1 MTNEK
6 NEMMKKE
13 KIYCFDFDGT
23 LTTSDTLLEFIKYA
37 KGRGRF
43 LMVFLMYSPLLVLMK
58 LHLYPNWKAKQQI
71 FAHLFAGMRIE
82 KFDAL
87 CRDFA
92 EEYQHLLR
100 PKGVTL
106 VHEALVAG
114 AQVFI
119 VSASIDNWVRPF
131 FKVRGLD
138 GVRVLGTQ
146 IEVIDGRLTG
156 KFKSNNCYGEEKVHR
171 ICEALTRTINNG
183 KGASTLDFDRT
194 RYDIEA
200 FGDSRGDKEM
210 LAFAD
215 QGHYKPFRDSL

>member
-1 MTNEK
+1 
-6 NEMMKKE
+6 MKK

-37 KGRGRF
+37 KGTSRF

-87 CRDFA
+87 CRGFA
-92 EEYQHLLR
+92 EENQHLLR
-100 PKGVTL
+100 PKGITL
-106 VHEALVAG
+106 MHEALVAG

-131 FKVRGLD
+131 FDIRNLK
-138 GVRVLGTQ
+138 GVQVLGTQ
-146 IEVIDGRLTG
+146 IEVEDGKLTG
-156 KFKSNNCYGEEKVHR
+156 RFKSNNCYGKEKVHR
-171 ICEALTRTINNG
+171 IAEALKSFER
-183 KGASTLDFDRT
+183 SE
-194 RYDIEA
+194 YEIEA

-215 QGHYKPFRDSL
+215 KGHFKPFRE

>member
-1 MTNEK
+1 
-6 NEMMKKE
+6 MKK

-23 LTTSDTLLEFIKYA
+23 LTTSDTLLEFTKYA

-87 CRDFA
+87 CRSFA
-92 EEYQHLLR
+92 EESQHLLR
-100 PKGVTL
+100 PKGITL
-106 VHEALVAG
+106 MHEALVAG

-131 FKVRGLD
+131 FDIRNLK
-138 GVRVLGTQ
+138 GVQVLGTQ
-146 IEVIDGRLTG
+146 IEVEDGKLTG
-156 KFKSNNCYGEEKVHR
+156 RFKSNNCYGKEKVHR
-171 ICEALTRTINNG
+171 IAEVLKSFER
-183 KGASTLDFDRT
+183 SE
-194 RYDIEA
+194 YEIEA

-215 QGHYKPFRDSL
+215 KGHFKPFRE

>member
-1 MTNEK
+1 
-6 NEMMKKE
+6 MKK
-13 KIYCFDFDGT
+13 KLYCFDFDGT
-23 LTTSDTLLEFIKYA
+23 LTTSDTLLEFIRYA
-37 KGRGRF
+37 KGTGRF

-58 LHLYPNWKAKQQI
+58 LHLFPNWKAKQLI

-171 ICEALTRTINNG
+171 ITEALSAPTSTSSP
-183 KGASTLDFDRT
+183 ASAAPFVRSQ
-194 RYDIEA
+194 YEIEA

-210 LAFAD
+210 LTFAD
-215 QGHYKPFRDSL
+215 KGHYKPFRI

>member
-1 MTNEK
+1 
-6 NEMMKKE
+6 MKK

-37 KGRGRF
+37 KGRSRF

-87 CRDFA
+87 CRGFA
-92 EEYQHLLR
+92 EESQHLLR
-100 PKGVTL
+100 PKGITL
-106 VHEALVAG
+106 MHEALVAG

-131 FKVRGLD
+131 FDIRNLK
-138 GVRVLGTQ
+138 GVQVLGTQ
-146 IEVIDGRLTG
+146 IEVEDGKLTG
-156 KFKSNNCYGEEKVHR
+156 RFKSNNCYGKEKVHR
-171 ICEALTRTINNG
+171 IAEVLKSFER
-183 KGASTLDFDRT
+183 SE
-194 RYDIEA
+194 YEIEA

-215 QGHYKPFRDSL
+215 KGHFKPFRE

>member
-1 MTNEK
+1 
-6 NEMMKKE
+6 MKK

-87 CRDFA
+87 CRGFA
-92 EEYQHLLR
+92 EESQHLLR
-100 PKGVTL
+100 PKGITL
-106 VHEALVAG
+106 MHEALVAG

-131 FKVRGLD
+131 FDIRNLK
-138 GVRVLGTQ
+138 GVQVLGTQ
-146 IEVIDGRLTG
+146 IEVEDGKLTG
-156 KFKSNNCYGEEKVHR
+156 RFKSNNCYGKEKVHR
-171 ICEALTRTINNG
+171 IAEVLKSFER
-183 KGASTLDFDRT
+183 SE
-194 RYDIEA
+194 YEIEA
-200 FGDSRGDKEM
+200 FGDSHGDKEM

-215 QGHYKPFRDSL
+215 KGHFKPFRE

>member
-1 MTNEK
+1 
-6 NEMMKKE
+6 MKK
-13 KIYCFDFDGT
+13 KLYCFDFDGT

-71 FAHLFAGMRIE
+71 FAHLFAGMCIE

-87 CRDFA
+87 CRGFA
-92 EEYQHLLR
+92 EENQHLLR
-100 PKGVTL
+100 PKGITL

-131 FKVRGLD
+131 FDIRNLK
-138 GVRVLGTQ
+138 GVQVLGTQ
-146 IEVIDGRLTG
+146 IEVEDGKLTG
-156 KFKSNNCYGEEKVHR
+156 NFKSNNCYGKEKVHR
-171 ICEALTRTINNG
+171 IAEALKSFER
-183 KGASTLDFDRT
+183 SE
-194 RYDIEA
+194 YEIEA

-215 QGHYKPFRDSL
+215 KGHFKPFRE

>member
-1 MTNEK
+1 
-6 NEMMKKE
+6 MKK
-13 KIYCFDFDGT
+13 KLYCFDFDGT
-23 LTTSDTLLEFIKYA
+23 LTTSDTLLEFIRYA
-37 KGRGRF
+37 KGTGRF

-58 LHLYPNWKAKQQI
+58 LHLFPNWKAKQLI

-138 GVRVLGTQ
+138 GVKVLGTQ

-171 ICEALTRTINNG
+171 ICEALSAPTSTSSP
-183 KGASTLDFDRT
+183 ASAAPFVRSQ
-194 RYDIEA
+194 YEIEA

-215 QGHYKPFRDSL
+215 KGHYKPFRI

>member
-1 MTNEK
+1 
-6 NEMMKKE
+6 MKK

-71 FAHLFAGMRIE
+71 FAHFFAGMRIE

-87 CRDFA
+87 CRGFA
-92 EEYQHLLR
+92 EESQHLLR
-100 PKGVTL
+100 PKGITL
-106 VHEALVAG
+106 MHEALVAG

-131 FKVRGLD
+131 FDIRNLK
-138 GVRVLGTQ
+138 GVQVLGTQ
-146 IEVIDGRLTG
+146 IEVEDGKLTG
-156 KFKSNNCYGEEKVHR
+156 RFKSNNCYGKEKVHR
-171 ICEALTRTINNG
+171 IAEALKSFER
-183 KGASTLDFDRT
+183 SE
-194 RYDIEA
+194 YEIEA

-215 QGHYKPFRDSL
+215 KGHFKPFRES

>member
-1 MTNEK
+1 
-6 NEMMKKE
+6 MKK

-92 EEYQHLLR
+92 EESQHLLR
-100 PKGVTL
+100 PKGITL
-106 VHEALVAG
+106 MHEALVAG

-131 FKVRGLD
+131 FDIRNLK
-138 GVRVLGTQ
+138 GVQVLGTQ
-146 IEVIDGRLTG
+146 IEVEDGKLTG
-156 KFKSNNCYGEEKVHR
+156 NFKSNNCYGKEKVHR
-171 ICEALTRTINNG
+171 IAEVLKSFER
-183 KGASTLDFDRT
+183 SE
-194 RYDIEA
+194 YEIEA

-215 QGHYKPFRDSL
+215 KGHFKPFRES

>member
-1 MTNEK
+1 
-6 NEMMKKE
+6 MKK

-37 KGRGRF
+37 KGTSRF
-43 LMVFLMYSPLLVLMK
+43 LMVFLKYSPLLVLMK

-87 CRDFA
+87 CRGFA
-92 EEYQHLLR
+92 EESQHLLR
-100 PKGVTL
+100 PKGIIL
-106 VHEALVAG
+106 MHEALVAG
-114 AQVFI
+114 AQVII

-131 FKVRGLD
+131 FDIRNLK
-138 GVRVLGTQ
+138 GVQVLGTQ
-146 IEVIDGRLTG
+146 IEVEDGKLTG
-156 KFKSNNCYGEEKVHR
+156 NFKSNNCYGKEKVHR
-171 ICEALTRTINNG
+171 IAEALKPFER
-183 KGASTLDFDRT
+183 SE
-194 RYDIEA
+194 YEIEA

-215 QGHYKPFRDSL
+215 KGHFKPFRE

>member
-1 MTNEK
+1 
-6 NEMMKKE
+6 MKK
-13 KIYCFDFDGT
+13 KLYCFDFDGT

-58 LHLYPNWKAKQQI
+58 LHMYPNWKAKQQI

-87 CRDFA
+87 CRGFA
-92 EEYQHLLR
+92 EENQHLLR
-100 PKGVTL
+100 PKGITL
-106 VHEALVAG
+106 MHEALVAG

-131 FKVRGLD
+131 FDIRNLK
-138 GVRVLGTQ
+138 GVQVLVTQ
-146 IEVIDGRLTG
+146 IEVEDGKLSG
-156 KFKSNNCYGEEKVHR
+156 NFNSNNCYGKEKVHR
-171 ICEALTRTINNG
+171 IAEALKSFER
-183 KGASTLDFDRT
+183 SE
-194 RYDIEA
+194 YEIEA

-215 QGHYKPFRDSL
+215 KGHFKPFRE

>member
-1 MTNEK
+1 
-6 NEMMKKE
+6 MKK
-13 KIYCFDFDGT
+13 KLYCFDFDGT

-87 CRDFA
+87 CCGFA
-92 EEYQHLLR
+92 EESQHLLR
-100 PKGVTL
+100 PKGITL

-131 FKVRGLD
+131 FDIRNLK
-138 GVRVLGTQ
+138 GVQVLGTQ
-146 IEVIDGRLTG
+146 IEVEDGKLTG
-156 KFKSNNCYGEEKVHR
+156 RFKSNNCYGKEKVHR
-171 ICEALTRTINNG
+171 IAEVLKSFER
-183 KGASTLDFDRT
+183 SE
-194 RYDIEA
+194 YEIEA

-215 QGHYKPFRDSL
+215 KGHFKPFRES

>member
-1 MTNEK
+1 
-6 NEMMKKE
+6 MKK

-87 CRDFA
+87 CRGFA
-92 EEYQHLLR
+92 EESQHLLR
-100 PKGVTL
+100 PKGITL

-114 AQVFI
+114 AQVII

-131 FKVRGLD
+131 FDIRNLK
-138 GVRVLGTQ
+138 GVQVLGTQ
-146 IEVIDGRLTG
+146 IEVEDGKLTG
-156 KFKSNNCYGEEKVHR
+156 NFKSNNCYGKEKVHR
-171 ICEALTRTINNG
+171 IAEALKSFER
-183 KGASTLDFDRT
+183 SE
-194 RYDIEA
+194 YEIEA

-215 QGHYKPFRDSL
+215 KGHFKPFRE

>member
-1 MTNEK
+1 
-6 NEMMKKE
+6 
-13 KIYCFDFDGT
+13 
-23 LTTSDTLLEFIKYA
+23 
-37 KGRGRF
+37 
-43 LMVFLMYSPLLVLMK
+43 MVFLMYSPLLVLMK
-58 LHLYPNWKAKQQI
+58 LHLFPNWKAKQLI
-71 FAHLFAGMRIE
+71 FAHFFAGMRIE

-171 ICEALTRTINNG
+171 ICEALTTTTANAYG
-183 KGASTLDFDRT
+183 TPSLSFDRT
-194 RYDIEA
+194 QYEIEA
-200 FGDSRGDKEM
+200 FGGLTEATKRCSPSPTKDITSPLDKTWL
-210 LAFAD
+210 LA
-215 QGHYKPFRDSL
+215 QNQVNRSSIVICT

>member
-1 MTNEK
+1 
-6 NEMMKKE
+6 MKK

-87 CRDFA
+87 CRGFA
-92 EEYQHLLR
+92 EESQHLLR
-100 PKGVTL
+100 PKGITL
-106 VHEALVAG
+106 LHEALVAG

-131 FKVRGLD
+131 FDIRNLK
-138 GVRVLGTQ
+138 GVQVLGTQ
-146 IEVIDGRLTG
+146 IEVEDGKLTG
-156 KFKSNNCYGEEKVHR
+156 NFKSNNCYGKEKVHR
-171 ICEALTRTINNG
+171 IAEALKSFER
-183 KGASTLDFDRT
+183 SE
-194 RYDIEA
+194 YEIEA

-215 QGHYKPFRDSL
+215 KGHFKPFRE

>member
-1 MTNEK
+1 MFRFRRNADNKRYPTG
-6 NEMMKKE
+6 
-13 KIYCFDFDGT
+13 IHQICQGYRSVSDGFPDVQSAPGT
-23 LTTSDTLLEFIKYA
+23 DEAASLSQLEGEA
-37 KGRGRF
+37 T
-43 LMVFLMYSPLLVLMK
+43 
-58 LHLYPNWKAKQQI
+58 HLCPS
-71 FAHLFAGMRIE
+71 FAGMRIE

-106 VHEALVAG
+106 VHESLVAS

-171 ICEALTRTINNG
+171 ICEALTTSANAYG
-183 KGASTLDFDRT
+183 TLSLSFDRAQ
-194 RYDIEA
+194 YEIEA

-210 LAFAD
+210 LAFANK
-215 QGHYKPFRDSL
+215 GHYKPFRI

>member
-1 MTNEK
+1 
-6 NEMMKKE
+6 MKK

-87 CRDFA
+87 CRGFA
-92 EEYQHLLR
+92 EESQHLLR
-100 PKGVTL
+100 PKGITL
-106 VHEALVAG
+106 MHEALVAG

-131 FKVRGLD
+131 FDIRKLK
-138 GVRVLGTQ
+138 GVQVLGTQ
-146 IEVIDGRLTG
+146 IEVEDGKLTG
-156 KFKSNNCYGEEKVHR
+156 RFKSNNCYGKEKVHR
-171 ICEALTRTINNG
+171 IAEALKSFER
-183 KGASTLDFDRT
+183 SE
-194 RYDIEA
+194 YEIEA

-210 LAFAD
+210 LAFANK
-215 QGHYKPFRDSL
+215 GHFKPFRE

>member
-1 MTNEK
+1 
-6 NEMMKKE
+6 MKK

-37 KGRGRF
+37 KGRGRS

-87 CRDFA
+87 CRGFA
-92 EEYQHLLR
+92 EESQHLLR
-100 PKGVTL
+100 PKGITL
-106 VHEALVAG
+106 MHEALVAG

-131 FKVRGLD
+131 FDIRNLK
-138 GVRVLGTQ
+138 GVQVLGTQ
-146 IEVIDGRLTG
+146 IEVEDGKLTG
-156 KFKSNNCYGEEKVHR
+156 RFKSNNCYGKEKVHR
-171 ICEALTRTINNG
+171 IAEVLKSFER
-183 KGASTLDFDRT
+183 SE
-194 RYDIEA
+194 YEIEA

-215 QGHYKPFRDSL
+215 KGHFKPFRE

>member
-1 MTNEK
+1 
-6 NEMMKKE
+6 
-13 KIYCFDFDGT
+13 
-23 LTTSDTLLEFIKYA
+23 
-37 KGRGRF
+37 
-43 LMVFLMYSPLLVLMK
+43 
-58 LHLYPNWKAKQQI
+58 
-71 FAHLFAGMRIE
+71 MRIE

-171 ICEALTRTINNG
+171 ICEALTTTAAYAYG
-183 KGASTLDFDRT
+183 TPHYLSTARNMILRHLATAEAT
-194 RYDIEA
+194 RRCSPSPIKDITNLSE
-200 FGDSRGDKEM
+200 
-210 LAFAD
+210 
-215 QGHYKPFRDSL
+215 FRNA

>member
-1 MTNEK
+1 
-6 NEMMKKE
+6 MKK
-13 KIYCFDFDGT
+13 KLYCFDFDGT

-37 KGRGRF
+37 KGRSRF
-43 LMVFLMYSPLLVLMK
+43 LMVFLMYSPLLVMMK

-71 FAHLFAGMRIE
+71 FAHLFADMRIE

-87 CRDFA
+87 CRGFA
-92 EEYQHLLR
+92 EENQHLLR
-100 PKGVTL
+100 PKGITL

-131 FKVRGLD
+131 FDIRNLK
-138 GVRVLGTQ
+138 GVQVLGTQ
-146 IEVIDGRLTG
+146 IEVEDGKLTG
-156 KFKSNNCYGEEKVHR
+156 RFKSNNCYGKEKVHR
-171 ICEALTRTINNG
+171 IAEALKSFER
-183 KGASTLDFDRT
+183 SE
-194 RYDIEA
+194 YEIEA

-215 QGHYKPFRDSL
+215 KGHFKPFRES

>member
-1 MTNEK
+1 
-6 NEMMKKE
+6 MKK
-13 KIYCFDFDGT
+13 KLYCFDFDGT

-43 LMVFLMYSPLLVLMK
+43 LMVFLMYSPLLVMMK

-87 CRDFA
+87 CRGFA
-92 EEYQHLLR
+92 EENQHLLR
-100 PKGVTL
+100 PKGITL

-131 FKVRGLD
+131 FDIRNLK
-138 GVRVLGTQ
+138 GVQVLGTQ
-146 IEVIDGRLTG
+146 IEVEDGKLTG
-156 KFKSNNCYGEEKVHR
+156 RFKSNNCYGKEKVHR
-171 ICEALTRTINNG
+171 IAEVQKSFER
-183 KGASTLDFDRT
+183 SE
-194 RYDIEA
+194 YEIEA

-215 QGHYKPFRDSL
+215 KGHFKPFRE

>member
-1 MTNEK
+1 
-6 NEMMKKE
+6 MKKK

-87 CRDFA
+87 CRGFA
-92 EEYQHLLR
+92 EESQHLLR
-100 PKGVTL
+100 PKGITL
-106 VHEALVAG
+106 MHEALVAG

-131 FKVRGLD
+131 FDIRNLK
-138 GVRVLGTQ
+138 GVQVLGTQ
-146 IEVIDGRLTG
+146 IEVEDGKLTG
-156 KFKSNNCYGEEKVHR
+156 NFKSNNCYGKEKVHR
-171 ICEALTRTINNG
+171 IAEALKSFER
-183 KGASTLDFDRT
+183 SE
-194 RYDIEA
+194 YEIEA

-215 QGHYKPFRDSL
+215 KGHFKPFRE

>member
-1 MTNEK
+1 
-6 NEMMKKE
+6 MKK

-37 KGRGRF
+37 KGRSRF
-43 LMVFLMYSPLLVLMK
+43 LMVFLMYSPLLVMMK

-87 CRDFA
+87 CRGFA
-92 EEYQHLLR
+92 EESQHLLR
-100 PKGVTL
+100 PKGITL

-131 FKVRGLD
+131 FDIRNLK
-138 GVRVLGTQ
+138 GVQVLGTQ
-146 IEVIDGRLTG
+146 IEVEDGKLTG
-156 KFKSNNCYGEEKVHR
+156 RFKSNNCYGKEKVHR
-171 ICEALTRTINNG
+171 IAEVLKSFER
-183 KGASTLDFDRT
+183 SE
-194 RYDIEA
+194 YEIEA

-215 QGHYKPFRDSL
+215 KGHFKPFRE

>member
-1 MTNEK
+1 
-6 NEMMKKE
+6 MKK

-37 KGRGRF
+37 KGRSRF

-87 CRDFA
+87 CRGFA
-92 EEYQHLLR
+92 EESQHLLR
-100 PKGVTL
+100 PKGITL
-106 VHEALVAG
+106 MHEALVAG

-131 FKVRGLD
+131 FDIRNLK
-138 GVRVLGTQ
+138 GVQVLGTQ
-146 IEVIDGRLTG
+146 IEVEDGKLTG
-156 KFKSNNCYGEEKVHR
+156 RFKSNNCYGKEKVHR
-171 ICEALTRTINNG
+171 IAEALKSFER
-183 KGASTLDFDRT
+183 SE
-194 RYDIEA
+194 YEIEA

-215 QGHYKPFRDSL
+215 KGHFKPFRE